1 MTPLETARRLAGIEI
16 AVATPP
22 SCMEGAV
29 MSFHAKD
36 LCALVRELVKRGNAL
51 EEYCIDSKAAKAW
64 RALADA
70 VTEGK

>member
-1 MTPLETARRLAGIEI
+1 MTPLETARDFNRTAMLCERATDVSSSI
-16 AVATPP
+16 AT
-22 SCMEGAV
+22 
-29 MSFHAKD
+29 D